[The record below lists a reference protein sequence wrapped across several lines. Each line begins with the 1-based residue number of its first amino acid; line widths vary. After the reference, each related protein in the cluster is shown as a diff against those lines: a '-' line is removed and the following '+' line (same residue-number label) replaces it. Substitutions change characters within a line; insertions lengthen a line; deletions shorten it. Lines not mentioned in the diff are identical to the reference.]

1 MTGPEFMTGRAFDI
15 RPARASDLLFLTD
28 MLVEAVNWHP
38 QRNWD
43 RDRILS
49 DPDLAHYLTGW
60 PGPGESG
67 ALAEAAGAPART
79 PAGTPV
85 GAAWLRLLPAS
96 DPGYGFVAEG
106 IPELTIGVVASWRR
120 CGVGRALLRALA
132 AQARS
137 AGLAGISLSVERG
150 NPARELYRQEGF
162 RTVGGDEGADTMILL
177 LTGGGSLRS

>member
-1 MTGPEFMTGRAFDI
+1 MTGSFDI
-15 RPARASDLLFLTD
+15 RPAGAADLPFLAD
-28 MLVEAVNWHP
+28 MLIEAVNWHP

-49 DPDLAHYLTGW
+49 DPALAHYLTGW

-67 ALAEAAGAPART
+67 GLAETADASTRT
-79 PAGTPV
+79 AVGTPV

-96 DPGYGFVAEG
+96 DPGFGFVAEG

-120 CGVGRALLRALA
+120 RGVGRALLRALA

-137 AGLAGISLSVERG
+137 AGFAGISLSVERG
-150 NPARELYRQEGF
+150 NPARTLYQQEGF
-162 RTVGGDEGADTMILL
+162 RMIAGDEGADTMLL
-177 LTGGGSLRS
+177 DLTVSAA